1 MTDKKKIFQIFFL
14 HFCHFYTVKP
24 DFWPFLALY
33 SHIQS
38 AITPKWLALAKK
50 NFVGIFTISICINV
64 PSFIDLRQTMW

>member
-1 MTDKKKIFQIFFL
+1 MTNKKKFFKNFFL
-14 HFCHFYTVKP
+14 HFWPFYTVKP

-50 NFVGIFTISICINV
+50 IFVGIFTIYICINV